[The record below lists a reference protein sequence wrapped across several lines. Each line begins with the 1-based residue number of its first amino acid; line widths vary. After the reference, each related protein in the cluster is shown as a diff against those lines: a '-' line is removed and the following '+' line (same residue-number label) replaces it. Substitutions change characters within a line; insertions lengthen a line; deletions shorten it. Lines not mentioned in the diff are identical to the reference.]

1 MGRSKSEHSRST
13 WKPRGPR
20 HTARHN
26 AKLKGKK
33 MPQLIWGRGC
43 AMLICSGF
51 DSGPLIWQRRI
62 EAYRSGARGAKST
75 LATLVVG
82 IGAGIRR
89 FDL

>member
-1 MGRSKSEHSRST
+1 
-13 WKPRGPR
+13 
-20 HTARHN
+20 
-26 AKLKGKK
+26 
-33 MPQLIWGRGC
+33 
-43 AMLICSGF
+43 MLICSGF
-51 DSGPLIWQRRI
+51 DSGPLIWQRRD